1 MIPLDSSLA
10 HDFKYNKDC
19 ECIGTSECNECKAY
33 LTLRVKCDGENDAL
47 EVTSRDLLPVREDD
61 KRCAP
66 IKVYDTL
73 GEENGITIVKLR
85 RNQEIHVDCEVR
97 FTIIYYIL

>member
-1 MIPLDSSLA
+1 MA
-10 HDFKYNKDC
+10 HEFKYNKDC
-19 ECIGTSECNECKAY
+19 ACIGTAECSECKAY
-33 LTLRVKCDGENDAL
+33 LTLRVRCEGENDAL
-47 EVTSRDLLPVREDD
+47 EVTSRDLLPVREED

-66 IKVYDTL
+66 IKVYDTV

-97 FTIIYYIL
+97 FAKYNYLIYIYSLLL